1 MEMKLELTKSW
12 MWYRA
17 VHVCISIPGSFLEIV
32 NQGPLEG
39 RFWESD
45 TWICILARFSVK
57 LEKHWYTLSHGQRKM
72 ELSPF
77 LPGLFYDPWHIF
89 MTTNEREKT
98 EPLSDHGKDKKLNS
112 EFFLF
117 FLGQHLEHGPKEGR
131 QLDSLSRPHMMLNV
145 WYKWRR
151 QKFIRKSTKKKKD
164 GLT

>member
-72 ELSPF
+72 ELSRF
-77 LPGLFYDPWHIF
+77 SLAYFMIPGISLWLQ
-89 MTTNEREKT
+89 MRERT
-98 EPLSDHGKDKKLNS
+98 EPLSDHGKDKKLNG